1 LSTIR
6 NPGTSK
12 PVVVMLDG
20 MSAACEAIMELIAPL
35 SLWVINYQ

>member
-20 MSAACEAIMELIAPL
+20 ISDVCERMMEEGMII
-35 SLWVINYQ
+35 VGE